1 MVCEVFSLGPRKRGN
16 IVAETV
22 FLGRAN
28 VQETMFP
35 YRVNQETF
43 HPKLTFAH
51 VHFRKYSLLNDH
63 RIQSTLFPR
72 RTNGETFVAEKK
84 VSEKIRNIFCFPET
98 KNVSAT
104 NVPQQT
110 GKHLGKHVS
119 SAMFPQQGFLVCRDL
134 NNVESFLQ
142 FC

>member
-1 MVCEVFSLGPRKRGN
+1 VVCEVFSLGPRKRGN

-63 RIQSTLFPR
+63 RIQSTLFPW

-84 VSEKIRNIFCFPET
+84 FLKKSETFFVFRKQKMF
-98 KNVSAT
+98 
-104 NVPQQT
+104 PQQT
-110 GKHLGKHVS
+110 GKHFGKHVS
-119 SAMFPQQGFLVCRDL
+119 STMFPQQGFLVCRDL
-134 NNVESFLQ
+134 NNVESFLH